1 MGSNHRGIYPGE
13 LSSETGEALVLKLF
27 KILLQITRFCEYWIE
42 SMSILRWKL
51 MFDTTIREVYSVNQE
66 VPEHAETP
74 KKNRK
79 NSIHLKMW
87 WLCFPPLKNL
97 HTKWKPSRRLLPEV
111 NNPTFS

>member
-87 WLCFPPLKNL
+87 WLCFPP
-97 HTKWKPSRRLLPEV
+97 P
-111 NNPTFS
+111 